1 VRFVRRLRDAL
12 WVLKEKRIAVWGLT
26 FKPDTD
32 DVRNSLAVDVI
43 NDLIREGDHY
53 PKHLVTGLQIGLFLS
68 TLGSGRNMQPDNCA
82 TRSLKGVAEYRF
94 FQTLPSVSS
103 NFLKCYVRI
112 FFF

>member
-1 VRFVRRLRDAL
+1 
-12 WVLKEKRIAVWGLT
+12 VWGLT
-26 FKPDTD
+26 FKPDTN
-32 DVRNSLAVDVI
+32 DVRNSLAVDLI
-43 NDLIREGDHY
+43 NDLSREGDHY

-103 NFLKCYVRI
+103 NFLKSYVRI